1 MARKSIT
8 FVLSELPSNDEEAK
22 RLSIDITQRYGSEEG
37 RPAFMCALTQGRL
50 LLGLEKEEKHE

>member
-8 FVLSELPSNDEEAK
+8 FVLSELPSNHEEAK
-22 RLSIDITQRYGSEEG
+22 RLSIDITQRYGSEEW
-37 RPAFMCALTQGRL
+37 RLACMCALTKGRL